1 MSSGLSCFDW
11 RNSTPRRSSRAS
23 HLTSSYL
30 PFFFSVL
37 APSLMA
43 LILTS
48 VGKLES
54 IVEMLAIRNAPPPAK
69 LSVSLR
75 TSCFFQLPGTVQVI
89 PCWSHFTSWPFAI
102 AAVCAAVGFG
112 FSTGS
117 PPVTDLW
124 LDDDGEDDEFV
135 LLLVFNLLVRL
146 HAAIIKTSATIEGIC
161 FIGSPLFAESES
173 KRLLLHWKR
182 ACQLFVSEA
191 RPLGRASR
199 AHTALASARASDTS
213 PNVVF

>member
-1 MSSGLSCFDW
+1 M
-11 RNSTPRRSSRAS
+11 
-23 HLTSSYL
+23 
-30 PFFFSVL
+30 
-37 APSLMA
+37 
-43 LILTS
+43 
-48 VGKLES
+48 
-54 IVEMLAIRNAPPPAK
+54 
-69 LSVSLR
+69 
-75 TSCFFQLPGTVQVI
+75 VQVI

-117 PPVTDLW
+117 PPETDLSF
-124 LDDDGEDDEFV
+124 DEDEDEFV
-135 LLLVFNLLVRL
+135 LLLGFNLLVRL

-199 AHTALASARASDTS
+199 AHTALAYARASDTS